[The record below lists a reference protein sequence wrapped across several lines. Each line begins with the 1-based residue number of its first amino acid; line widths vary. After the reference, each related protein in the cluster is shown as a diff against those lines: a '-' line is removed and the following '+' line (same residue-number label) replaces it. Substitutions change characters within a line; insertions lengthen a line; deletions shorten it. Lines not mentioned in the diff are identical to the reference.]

1 MKRLLAMSLLLA
13 SAAIAQ
19 AATTSSV
26 ASDNELNAFK
36 ELQQSKWEAQKEL
49 QSKDIE
55 AVRQQIAA
63 VDKRVDDQLAQLGQS
78 VDRFG
83 MVISVLGI
91 AITVLLVSVGLL
103 GYRNAQSDAKQAATD
118 AAKNSAEEWLK
129 SNTTNLNAQIETLEK
144 KAAQVHGQMDQTKQ
158 SVIEHEAKFK
168 QEAEEASRTLQEHI
182 NKIGSVTAMN
192 NDQSQALA
200 SRDSEL
206 KNINEDSY
214 SFDDWNTRAFAA
226 YSAGKLDDAAY
237 FWAKASNVPN
247 AGATNVA
254 QVLFNRGI
262 SQAKLNQHEAEIATY
277 DEVLRRFDEA
287 TEPALIEQVARALVN
302 KGTAQGHLNQY
313 EAAIATYDEVLRRF
327 GEATEPA
334 LREQVARAANGAGF
348 GRLLMAKTLG
358 GPNEPAAQ
366 LLLQAAL
373 ANLNDGAAR
382 CIQPNGMLL
391 GNRAYVQCLL
401 GNTTAAEGDFAAALR
416 APVNG
421 GRELYEETLK
431 DLDKHPLAEDAN
443 MRALVEHAWATYQSE
458 RA

>member
-144 KAAQVHGQMDQTKQ
+144 KLPKCMGKW
-158 SVIEHEAKFK
+158 IRLNR
-168 QEAEEASRTLQEHI
+168 ASLST
-182 NKIGSVTAMN
+182 
-192 NDQSQALA
+192 
-200 SRDSEL
+200 
-206 KNINEDSY
+206 
-214 SFDDWNTRAFAA
+214 
-226 YSAGKLDDAAY
+226 
-237 FWAKASNVPN
+237 
-247 AGATNVA
+247 
-254 QVLFNRGI
+254 
-262 SQAKLNQHEAEIATY
+262 KLNLSKKQ
-277 DEVLRRFDEA
+277 RR
-287 TEPALIEQVARALVN
+287 
-302 KGTAQGHLNQY
+302 
-313 EAAIATYDEVLRRF
+313 
-327 GEATEPA
+327 
-334 LREQVARAANGAGF
+334 
-348 GRLLMAKTLG
+348 
-358 GPNEPAAQ
+358 
-366 LLLQAAL
+366 QAAPYKSTL
-373 ANLNDGAAR
+373 TK
-382 CIQPNGMLL
+382 L
-391 GNRAYVQCLL
+391 G
-401 GNTTAAEGDFAAALR
+401 
-416 APVNG
+416 
-421 GRELYEETLK
+421 
-431 DLDKHPLAEDAN
+431 
-443 MRALVEHAWATYQSE
+443 QSPP
-458 RA
+458 